1 MTNFVFDLML
11 VGAGFVGGVLTSIAF
26 RFLNRPKFGQSGAGT
41 TTPVPPRGPNG
52 DPRPTETK
60 VRFS

>member
-11 VGAGFVGGVLTSIAF
+11 VGAGFVGGVIASFAF
-26 RFLNRPKFGQSGAGT
+26 RFLNRRTFRQSGSGT
-41 TTPVPPRGPNG
+41 TTPLPAGPHG
-52 DPRPTETK
+52 DPSPTEAK